1 MSMNEKRTILQKK
14 IKILRERK
22 ENMKGYFLTEDD
34 LFFYH
39 SLDQKMHNFIEELEE
54 TKLSLEKIVVNLFH
68 GDNIRNNLMPN
79 EEEQYE
85 PKSL

>member
-1 MSMNEKRTILQKK
+1 MNEKRTILQKK

>member
-1 MSMNEKRTILQKK
+1 MSMNEKKTILQKK

>member
-1 MSMNEKRTILQKK
+1 MNEKKTILQKK